1 MITTIRKPATKIRYR
16 HECECGAILE
26 FDKEDIVESKNWSG
40 DKLFHFECPYCK
52 DRVMEVFNINLLL
65 RKFETVRVYDEPEGR

>member
-26 FDKEDIVESKNWSG
+26 FDKEDIVENKNIDG
-40 DKLFHFECPYCK
+40 DKIYSFECPYCK
-52 DRVMEVFNINLLL
+52 ESVIGLFNMNLLL
-65 RKFETVRVYDEPEGR
+65 EKFERIKVYGEPRW